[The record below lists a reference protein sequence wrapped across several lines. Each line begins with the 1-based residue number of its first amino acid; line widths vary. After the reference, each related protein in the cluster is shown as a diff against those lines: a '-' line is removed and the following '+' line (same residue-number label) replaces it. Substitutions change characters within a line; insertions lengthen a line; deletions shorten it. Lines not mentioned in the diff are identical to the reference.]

1 MPKIYSNQEK
11 DNIRRDLRKAAEQC
25 LARYGVRKTTV
36 DELVRMVNIP
46 KGTFYLFYPSKEHL
60 FLDVLKCF
68 EEEEEERYF
77 GMLQE
82 LDENHIVTSLTSIFL
97 SVIMNIYKRGIY
109 RFLED
114 DQMEIVT
121 RKVPSDERELYSVG
135 RMERLSELFSVFSI
149 DDKEDI
155 ENFDSAFRSLFY
167 VLLHDDEIPD
177 MEKALGTLVRGLVLQ
192 LVE

>member
-60 FLDVLKCF
+60 FLDVLKRF

-121 RKVPSDERELYSVG
+121 RKVPSDERELYRVG
-135 RMERLSELFSVFSI
+135 KMERLSELFSVFSI